1 MRFTAARKCPRCE
14 AGIIRTILD
23 VATGEETEIGAVS
36 RTTRDDGPAVLV
48 CTRCGEREA
57 TYGHDPTK
65 QVPLSAWPLEIDQL
79 LAEERSLL
87 EFDRRATIIQP
98 TIEPES

>member
-1 MRFTAARKCPRCE
+1 MRSTALRKCPRCE
-14 AGIIRTILD
+14 AGVIRTILD
-23 VATGEETEIGAVS
+23 VATGEETEIGTPS

-57 TYGHDPTK
+57 TYGNDPTK

-79 LAEERSLL
+79 LAEERTLL
-87 EFDRRATIIQP
+87 EFDRRTTIAQQTIQP
-98 TIEPES
+98 ES